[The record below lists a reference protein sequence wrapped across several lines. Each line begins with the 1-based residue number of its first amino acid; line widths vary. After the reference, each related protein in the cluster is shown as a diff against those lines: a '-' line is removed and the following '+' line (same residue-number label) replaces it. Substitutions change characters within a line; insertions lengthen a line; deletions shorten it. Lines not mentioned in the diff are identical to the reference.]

1 VLALTPF
8 SSQFFCQKKNKIFYI
23 PGYTIKIKNFFSAI
37 HSSWKDLV
45 LVLNVNHIPEIY
57 SIKNWKL
64 FTDENC
70 EFSNFYFS
78 PNANY
83 YIQECKGPFIGE
95 TVVRRASDLSVV
107 WMVEDHSRLRASLNG
122 KKLPKTLRL
131 MVEVTEQFKAPVIL
145 HLPNDYDKCNG

>member
-1 VLALTPF
+1 
-8 SSQFFCQKKNKIFYI
+8 
-23 PGYTIKIKNFFSAI
+23 
-37 HSSWKDLV
+37 
-45 LVLNVNHIPEIY
+45 
-57 SIKNWKL
+57 L

-70 EFSNFYFS
+70 EWSNFYFS

-95 TVVRRASDLSVV
+95 TVVRRVSDHSVV
-107 WMVEDHSRLRASLNG
+107 QMVEDHLELREKLEG

-145 HLPNDYDKCNG
+145 HLPNDYNKCNG